1 MRKIRNILKTIKKNI
16 VSLLIIAFAL
26 SLMFILLSKVGIQFK
41 MGLDEYKN
49 QGGSQTYTLF
59 DTAIRGISLVKG
71 KEVSEEKEAKKSKE
85 IVEKLS
91 EIYNDKG
98 QTYYR
103 AHSNNKVYFYI
114 FDSRVSEVTVKSN
127 KKQMWKQDFGLFDK
141 KYIIQPMD
149 DTYKI
154 LLSKETYIDEF
165 DNELEAYFII
175 MNSKDILQVY
185 ERIPFNNLGGRYYYL
200 NNIIQNTIWDSEDIE
215 GIERFKEAATNN
227 MFYVSA
233 ESSTGLNRGALFR
246 YITLLVF
253 PIYLFFLSA
262 NFICLAILMYTLY
275 HSLNKRFSLEVL
287 FGANKKDL
295 AREILPMAL
304 IVALGAWC
312 LVFVKPS
319 GISKKIALIAT
330 LVFIL
335 AVLIFISR
343 LVKPKQLIKEIRNR

>member
-16 VSLLIIAFAL
+16 FSLLIITAAL
-26 SLMFILLSKVGIQFK
+26 YLMFLLLSKVGIQFK
-41 MGLDEYKN
+41 MGLDKYQNK
-49 QGGSQTYTLF
+49 GGSRTYTVF
-59 DTAIRGISLVKG
+59 NTAIRGISLIKG
-71 KEVSEEKEAKKSKE
+71 KEVSEEKEEKKSKE

-91 EIYNDKG
+91 KIYNDKS

-114 FDSRVSEVTVKSN
+114 FDSRVREVTVKSN
-127 KKQMWKQDFGLFDK
+127 KKHMWKRDFGLFDK
-141 KYIIQPMD
+141 KYIVQPMD
-149 DTYKI
+149 DAYKI
-154 LLSKETYIDEF
+154 LLSKETYTDEF

-185 ERIPFNNLGGRYYYL
+185 ERIPFNYLEGRYYYL
-200 NNIIQNTIWDSEDIE
+200 DNIIQNTIWDSEDIE
-215 GIERFKEAATNN
+215 EIDRFKEAATNN

-233 ESSTGLNRGALFR
+233 ESSTRLNGGALFK
-246 YITLLVF
+246 YITLFVF

-262 NFICLAILMYTLY
+262 NFICLVILMYTLY
-275 HSLNKRFSLEVL
+275 YSLNKRFSLEVL

-295 AREILPMAL
+295 AMEILPIAL
-304 IVALGAWC
+304 SVVFGVWC
-312 LVFVKPS
+312 LVFINPI
-319 GISKKIALIAT
+319 GISKKIALLAT